1 MKNSSATLWQ
11 TISATFLIAGTC
23 IGGGMLAL
31 PITTGVAGFIPSI
44 AVMLICWAYMCATGL
59 LIAEATFWMKDENAH
74 MSSICTHFLGNPGR
88 VLSWI
93 IYLFIGYAS
102 LIAYVDGAGKIVN
115 VAIAEIFPSLE
126 FSPYIGPAAFA
137 LLFGA
142 ILILGGKVIES
153 LNALL
158 FIGLLA
164 AYAGILAFGFHGVN
178 PSYLMLQAWKESL
191 LSTPILL
198 TIFSYQAIVPSIP
211 NLLNRD
217 PKAVKTSIIA
227 GTILAFLVYLAW
239 EFILLGTV
247 PIDGPKGLLNA
258 FQEAIPA
265 TEILRV
271 NSNSHT
277 LLSYFAGFF
286 SFFAIVTSFLGIA
299 LGLFDFLSDGLKVP
313 KKGLGVLFLAALV
326 IIPSF
331 LVSISFKRI
340 FLIALDTSGG
350 FGDSILN
357 GIIPAL
363 IIWKGRYLLQKKSLM
378 GFSGMKIILLLIM
391 AFSLV
396 TISLEIFSLLK

>member
-11 TISATFLIAGTC
+11 TISATFLIAGAC

-31 PITTGVAGFIPSI
+31 PITTGIAGFIPSI
-44 AVMLICWAYMCATGL
+44 AVMLICWAYMCTTGL
-59 LIAEATFWMKDENAH
+59 LIAEASFWMKDENAH

-88 VLSWI
+88 ILSWV

-102 LIAYVDGAGKIVN
+102 LVAYIDGAGKIIN
-115 VAIAEIFPSLE
+115 VAFSEIFPQAKLSIYL
-126 FSPYIGPAAFA
+126 GPAVFT

-142 ILILGGKVIES
+142 VLTLGGKIIES
-153 LNALL
+153 FNALL

-164 AYAGILAFGFHGVN
+164 AYAGILYFGFHGVN
-178 PSYLMLQAWKESL
+178 PSYLMHQVWKDSL

-198 TIFSYQAIVPSIP
+198 TIFSYQAIVPSMP

-217 PKAVKTSIIA
+217 PKAVKISIIA
-227 GTILAFLVYLAW
+227 GTLLALAVYLAW

-247 PIDGPKGLLNA
+247 PLEGPKGLLMA
-258 FQEAIPA
+258 FKEAIPA

-271 NSNSHT
+271 NDNTHP
-277 LLSYFAGFF
+277 LLSYFASFF

-299 LGLFDFLSDGLKVP
+299 LGLYDFLGDGLKIQ
-313 KKGLGVLFLAALV
+313 KKGFGVLKLVALV
-326 IIPSF
+326 IVPSF
-331 LVSISFKRI
+331 IIAISFKRI

-357 GIIPAL
+357 GILPAL
-363 IIWKGRYLLQKKSLM
+363 IIWKGRYLLKKSSSI
-378 GFSGMKIILLLIM
+378 GIPGAKFILLLIL
-391 AFSLV
+391 AFSFI
-396 TISLEIFSLLK
+396 TIGVLTFSLLK